1 MSDQEEITNN
11 IRTVLT
17 DFPEVRYAAVFG
29 SLVKNRLAAVSDIDI
44 AIAGEKPF
52 SFEFILELTRSLND
66 ELSHC
71 VDLIDLQ
78 SVSGAILQQALCTG
92 VTVKKT
98 STILL
103 ASLIKKMWYNQAD
116 MMPNVLMSQ
125 KKHCARFLN
134 G

>member
-1 MSDQEEITNN
+1 M
-11 IRTVLT
+11 LT
-17 DFPEVRYAAVFG
+17 DYPEVQYATVFG
-29 SLVKNRLAAVSDIDI
+29 SLVKNRLTAESDIDI

-52 SFEFILELTRSLND
+52 SFEFRLQLMSSLNN

-92 VTVKKT
+92 VTVKKS
-98 STILL
+98 STLLL
-103 ASLIKKMWYNQAD
+103 AFLIKKMWYNQAD
-116 MMPNVLMSQ
+116 MMPNILMSQ
-125 KKHCARFLN
+125 KKHCTRFLN